1 MRSFIYCA
9 LTIIVVLSACSDKVT
24 MEQKFTNPPEEYKPM
39 PFWHINGELTTE
51 GIRQQMTDA
60 KVLAGFSGVTVLP
73 LSERSETRPGTTPDF
88 LSDKFFDRYFDILE
102 TARELDMQVILYDDI
117 DFPSGMAGG
126 KMQEY
131 FPDYTRKRLDKI
143 ESDIPGPKIYRQD
156 IPEGVLMSAV
166 AMNAETLDRI
176 VITDYLEDNTLSW
189 QVPDGTWKV
198 MLFVMVKDSSHKKYL
213 GVDYL
218 DTTAVRNYMSLTYD
232 VYSERLGDYFGNI
245 IQTLFFDDVG
255 FFRYERAWTGAFNTK
270 FTELNGFDPEPYYP
284 ALWYNIGPETEAVRH
299 AFFKTRAEL
308 LADGF
313 MKLVGEWSRKHG
325 LRDTGH
331 PPGSYRKSPIDMN
344 GDILKYYRHT
354 SMPLTDDIIDYGVG
368 RDGFKLVSSAADY
381 YDRPVVGMEIYG
393 AYKEDIFD
401 SLMLYRPLMEAFV
414 RGVNFVIPHGMW
426 YNSEPGQVY
435 ISPLVSPYSDKIAS
449 ALTAY
454 SEYVGRSCL
463 LLQGGRR
470 VADIGFIYPFESLA
484 GYFYFDAPK
493 PRYGEFAS
501 PETDYLVISDWL
513 TNEIRRD
520 FTFIHPEFFIEEKY
534 QPGDGRITLN
544 NHENSQEYKIVIL
557 SGSNIITTRT
567 LEKIRDFY
575 DSGGKVVSTTQLPYK
590 SAEIGQDQ
598 KAINLVKEIFGVDPL
613 NNNIKEAQ
621 YNSNGNGGE
630 AIFIPNP
637 DAAKMEQALAHLHPS
652 SDVIFPEKVR
662 LLSDFGKF
670 SYIHK
675 IKDGRHIYLFAN
687 SGDESLDA
695 AVLLRGRLKPQFWN
709 PHSGEITKNVHSE
722 EVMVHGELYTKV
734 NMNLDPVSSLFIVS
748 DK

>member
-1 MRSFIYCA
+1 MRSLIYC
-9 LTIIVVLSACSDKVT
+9 LLVLIVMSACSDADKL
-24 MEQKFTNPPEEYKPM
+24 EQKFANPPEAYKPM

-60 KVLAGFSGVTVLP
+60 KVLGGFSGVTVLP
-73 LSERSETRPGTTPDF
+73 LSARSETRPGTTPDF
-88 LSDKFFDRYFDILE
+88 LSDEFFERYFDILE

-143 ESDIPGPKIYRQD
+143 ESEISGPKMYRGI

-166 AMNAETLDRI
+166 AMNTETLDRV
-176 VITDYLEDNTLSW
+176 VITDYLEDNSLSW
-189 QVPDGTWKV
+189 QVPEGNWKV

-218 DTTAVRNYMSLTYD
+218 DTAAVRNYMSLTYD
-232 VYSERLGDYFGNI
+232 VYAERLGDYFGNI
-245 IQTLFFDDVG
+245 IQTVFFDDVG
-255 FFRYERAWTGAFNTK
+255 FFQYERAWTGAFNTK
-270 FTELNGFDPEPYYP
+270 FKELNGFDPEPYYP
-284 ALWYNIGPETEAVRH
+284 ALWHDIGPETEAARH

-308 LADGF
+308 LADGY

-354 SMPLTDDIIDYGVG
+354 AIPLTDDIIDYGVG

-393 AYKEDIFD
+393 AYKENIFD

-414 RGVNFVIPHGMW
+414 RGINFIIPHGLW
-426 YNSEPGQVY
+426 YNSEQVY
-435 ISPLVSPYSDKIAS
+435 ISPLVSPYSDKIAA
-449 ALTAY
+449 ALPAY

-470 VADIGFIYPFESLA
+470 VADIGLIYPFESLA
-484 GYFYFDAPK
+484 GYFYFEAPK
-493 PRYGEFAS
+493 PRFGEFAS
-501 PETDYLVISDWL
+501 PETDYLVVSDWL
-513 TNEIRRD
+513 TNDIRRD
-520 FTFIHPEFFIEEKY
+520 FTFIHPEFFIGEKY
-534 QPGDGRITLN
+534 ELGDGSVTKN
-544 NHENSQEYKIVIL
+544 NPENTQEFKILIL
-557 SGSNIITTRT
+557 SGSNIITIQT

-575 DSGGKVVSTTQLPYK
+575 AKGGKVVSTTQLPYK
-590 SAEIGQDQ
+590 SAELGQDQ
-598 KAINLVKEIFGVDPL
+598 KVIDLVKEIFGVDPL
-613 NNNIKEAQ
+613 TNMEYIQHNTNA
-621 YNSNGNGGE
+621 NGGE
-630 AIFIPNP
+630 AFFLPRP
-637 DAAKMEQALAHLHPS
+637 DKRSLQQVLAQLQPAA
-652 SDVIFPEKVR
+652 DVIFPGNTS
-662 LLSDFGKF
+662 LSPDYGKF

-675 IKDGRHIYLFAN
+675 INDGKHIYLFAN
-687 SGDESLDA
+687 SSDDYIDTDI
-695 AVLLRGRLKPQFWN
+695 LLKGKLKPQLWN
-709 PHSGEITKNVHSE
+709 PHTGEIIKNVHHE
-722 EVMVHGELYTKV
+722 EITLHGERYTK
-734 NMNLDPVSSLFIVS
+734 LRLSLEPVKSIFIVS
-748 DK
+748 GK